1 MKKNKKFS
9 KKVKKSIKKQL
20 TRDIEMW
27 YYSQADERKGVRC
40 GQKARKKSRLK
51 IE

>member
-1 MKKNKKFS
+1 M
-9 KKVKKSIKKQL
+9 KKQL
-20 TRDIEMW
+20 TKGKGMW

-40 GQKARKKSRLK
+40 GRKARKKSRLK